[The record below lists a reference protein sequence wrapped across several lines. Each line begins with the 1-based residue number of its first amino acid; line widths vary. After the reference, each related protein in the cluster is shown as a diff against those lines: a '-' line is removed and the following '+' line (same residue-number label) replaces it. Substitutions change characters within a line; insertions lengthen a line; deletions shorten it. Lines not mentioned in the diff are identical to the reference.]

1 MTRIASL
8 LTFALLAGC
17 TAAPAVD
24 RPAANAVAD
33 GSAIL
38 LGIGEAAHL
47 ADGSRLTYLRL
58 ENDSRCPPDVQC
70 VWAGDAEIVLRW
82 QPPSGRA
89 QELALRTAST
99 RGSSIARIGDR
110 NVTLAALERGIAP
123 KATLRIDR
131 AD

>member
-8 LTFALLAGC
+8 FAVAMLAGC

-24 RPAANAVAD
+24 RPTTNAVAD
-33 GSAIL
+33 GSDVQ

-82 QPPSGRA
+82 QPSSGRA

-99 RGSSIARIGDR
+99 RGSSTARIGDR